1 MQLEGLHHVTMI
13 TGHAQRT
20 VDFYADVL
28 GLRLVKTTVNFDQPE
43 AYHLYFG
50 DEAGSPGSILTW
62 FEFQGARPGRAGAG
76 MVHRLVLA
84 VASDAAIEFWAG
96 RLAEHGVAATRE
108 EGGLRFAD
116 PDGLDL
122 ELVVHDIGAA
132 LKAEHPA
139 VPAEHAITGVE
150 GARAYSANPD
160 VSAAVVTQ
168 LLGFEAGEDGR
179 FVARGEQRHVHW
191 TLDPAPAAPGVPGA
205 GTVHHIAWASRDE
218 DHEGWRTR
226 LAQAGAQV
234 TPVIDRDYFD
244 AIYFREPGGVLFE
257 LATLGPG
264 FATDEA
270 PDHLGEEL
278 RLPTQHEALRG
289 QLRGILVPVVN
300 PRTGEPIGFDPQA

>member
-1 MQLEGLHHVTMI
+1 
-13 TGHAQRT
+13 
-20 VDFYADVL
+20 
-28 GLRLVKTTVNFDQPE
+28 
-43 AYHLYFG
+43 
-50 DEAGSPGSILTW
+50 
-62 FEFQGARPGRAGAG
+62 

-84 VASDAAIEFWAG
+84 VASEAAIDFWAG
-96 RLAEHGVAATRE
+96 RLGEHGVATTRE
-108 EGGLRFAD
+108 GGGLRFSD
-116 PDGLDL
+116 PDGLHL

-139 VPAEHAITGVE
+139 VPAEHAIAGVE

-160 VSAAVVTQ
+160 VSAAAVTQ
-168 LLGFEAGEDGR
+168 LLGFEAQEGGG

-191 TLDPAPAAPGVPGA
+191 TLDPAPAEPGVPGA

-218 DHEGWRTR
+218 DHEGWRAR
-226 LAQAGAQV
+226 LAEAGAQV

-278 RLPTQHEALRG
+278 RLPTQHEALRD